1 MTNFFFGYN
10 YAVNNKFLYYYQ
22 IKMAKKD
29 HESTKKSLE
38 LKEEFNKWVA
48 TEIESQGKFYKQTTA
63 DVLLSQNPVL
73 KEQDEQKEW
82 EEVERRKCTIQE
94 IYEYPIHNSDWT
106 TTIGHW
112 FILKPDVLKDNESKE
127 FTISYAVDEM
137 NISWFKKWQNVLYI
151 TSKMERPATDYY
163 KKRFWKDIETDWKR
177 EIKPIKS
184 KEK

>member
-1 MTNFFFGYN
+1 M
-10 YAVNNKFLYYYQ
+10 AVEYKNEVADMWLEDWEVLDAVSRDSKFW
-22 IKMAKKD
+22 D
-29 HESTKKSLE
+29 
-38 LKEEFNKWVA
+38 WV
-48 TEIESQGKFYKQTTA
+48 ISK
-63 DVLLSQNPVL
+63 L

-82 EEVERRKCTIQE
+82 EEVERRKCTIQK

-151 TSKMERPATDYY
+151 TSKMERPATDEEKEYY
-163 KKRFWKDIETDWKR
+163 KKRFWEDIETKTDWKR

>member
-1 MTNFFFGYN
+1 M
-10 YAVNNKFLYYYQ
+10 AVEYKNEVADMWLEDWEVLDAVSRDSKFL
-22 IKMAKKD
+22 D
-29 HESTKKSLE
+29 
-38 LKEEFNKWVA
+38 WV
-48 TEIESQGKFYKQTTA
+48 ISK
-63 DVLLSQNPVL
+63 L

-94 IYEYPIHNSDWT
+94 IYEYPILNSDWT

-151 TSKMERPATDYY
+151 TSKMERPATDKEKEYY
-163 KKRFWKDIETDWKR
+163 KKRFWKNIETKTDWKR

>member
-1 MTNFFFGYN
+1 MTVEYKNEVADMWLEDWEVLD
-10 YAVNNKFLYYYQ
+10 AVSRDSTFWDLVKSKL
-22 IKMAKKD
+22 KERDERKKWK
-29 HESTKKSLE
+29 ELVKSKLKERNE
-38 LKEEFNKWVA
+38 LKK
-48 TEIESQGKFYKQTTA
+48 
-63 DVLLSQNPVL
+63 
-73 KEQDEQKEW
+73 W
-82 EEVERRKCTIQE
+82 EEVERRKCTIQK

-127 FTISYAVDEM
+127 FTISHAVDEM

-151 TSKMERPATDYY
+151 TSKMERPATDKEKKYY
-163 KKRFWKDIETDWKR
+163 KRSGITVWKR